1 MYYLLILAVVFERLA
16 ELVVAQRN
24 ARWSFAQGGKEFGRP
39 HYVVMVILHTA
50 LLLGCVVEPWAL
62 HRPYHTVARLA
73 DAGRSGGKPGPA
85 LVVRQIA
92 GQAVE
97 HPGNRVAA
105 RHVGA
110 AGPLPVDAASEL
122 CCGGGRRVRVATGA
136 HGVVDRT
143 GFHPGQCDL
152 ADRSSAGGELRSGLH
167 MTSYDTDL
175 LVVGGGPGGLATA
188 LHARARGLSVIVAE
202 PRENPIDKACGE
214 GLMPG
219 GLAELT
225 SLGVDPVGLPFHGI
239 AYVGEHRRVQARFR
253 TGPGRGVR
261 RTTLHAALA
270 ARAKEQDTEW
280 IRSRVAT
287 IQQDAH
293 GVTAAGVRAKW
304 LVAAD
309 GLHSAVR
316 RAVGIK
322 ATAGTPRRYGVRWH
336 YRLPVWSDFVEVHW
350 SRWGE
355 AYVTPVEPDLV
366 GVAILSRQRP
376 ELAWF
381 PSLAHHLQ
389 DASRG
394 HARGCGPLRQVV
406 SRRVAGRVLLVG
418 DAAGYED
425 ALTGEGI
432 SLAVKQAAAAVSAI
446 VDDTPA
452 SYEAAW
458 HRITRDYRLV
468 TRGLVLASTPRAARR
483 AIVPLCALLPTA
495 FRYGVNILAY

>member
-62 HRPYHTVARLA
+62 HRPFIPWLGWPMLA
-73 DAGRSGGKPGPA
+73 VVVGKPGPA